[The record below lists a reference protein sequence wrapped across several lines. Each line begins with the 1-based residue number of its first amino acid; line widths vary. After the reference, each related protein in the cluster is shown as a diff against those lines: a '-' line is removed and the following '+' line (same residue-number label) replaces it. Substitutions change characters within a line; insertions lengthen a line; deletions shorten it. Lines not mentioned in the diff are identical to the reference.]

1 MEQRS
6 YRLKGQSNCHSN
18 QVWQCLSSNDS
29 KEIWQKVYCMLRLFG
44 LLIYPDAFLFSC
56 FCWWC
61 GCVELASNIT
71 MQHNNLDMRQFCLI
85 WFKTR
90 DKIDIC
96 SYPYRKQHFLL
107 SYLKTLN
114 VGPTGVWT
122 HGLLLSSTSSSNWA
136 NQVWEKLKQGC
147 YQGSNPGPWA
157 PKAMPPLPLQSL
169 VTLLTD
175 CKMWLAHHIPINW
188 ELPQMKGTNWKSSS
202 PHTPWLPAGSILYCI
217 CNFLISSKYLERIW
231 SGKNFNGR

>member
-1 MEQRS
+1 
-6 YRLKGQSNCHSN
+6 
-18 QVWQCLSSNDS
+18 
-29 KEIWQKVYCMLRLFG
+29 
-44 LLIYPDAFLFSC
+44 
-56 FCWWC
+56 
-61 GCVELASNIT
+61 
-71 MQHNNLDMRQFCLI
+71 MQQFCLV

-96 SYPYRKQHFLL
+96 SCPYRKQRFLL
-107 SYLKTLN
+107 SYLKTLS

-157 PKAMPPLPLQSL
+157 PKAMPTLPLQSL
-169 VTLLTD
+169 ITLLTD

-188 ELPQMKGTNWKSSS
+188 ELPQMKGRNWKSSS

-231 SGKNFNGR
+231 SGKNFNVW